1 MSDAAE
7 HPAQGELPASW
18 TRLEHAAA
26 EAVLALEAWRSRALE
41 AEEEILRLRAALEE
55 AVAQHGSFA
64 PDDARAQIRR
74 LRAENTALRS
84 RMTQA
89 RRRVSALLAWAGTV
103 EGNR

>member
-7 HPAQGELPASW
+7 RTAPGELPASW
-18 TRLEHAAA
+18 SRLERAAA
-26 EAVLALEAWRSRALE
+26 ESVLALETWRSRALE
-41 AEEEILRLRAALEE
+41 AEEEIPRLRAALEE
-55 AVAQHGSFA
+55 AVAHNGSDV
-64 PDDARAQIRR
+64 PDDTRAQIRR

-103 EGNR
+103 GGNR